1 MKLRIKNKKRFGII
15 LSIVLVLT
23 AMISGT
29 YSLFY
34 RENVASNAESYSTG
48 ILNIVAKSKSDNINL
63 TNALPMTDEEGV
75 LTEPYV
81 FTIENTGNLD
91 YNFNIRLLSTNEDPI
106 DPQYIKLKI
115 DDGEVTTL
123 SSLPNSVIKDN
134 ITLKAKEVMDVS
146 IRIWLASDTP
156 NTEIGKSFNSKIVTE
171 GQAVY
176 TEVNNED
183 GTLSNSEHRIVNL
196 VKYIE
201 NLYNTAEKTVVTAPS
216 DASDSTKTLDYN
228 YATSVNLMND
238 RLGGTTED
246 LDGGNIR
253 YYGASPKNYI
263 DIGDRTSDNKVI
275 LWRILGVF
283 DGKVRVIRHDSI
295 GNYSWDTSA
304 SNVNSGDAINEWSQ
318 ADIMKLLNPGYDN
331 NKDLNNSN
339 ETITVNNSLYYNSG
353 SGTCYNGR
361 SNVTTECDFTNT
373 GLSESVKDKIV
384 DQTIYL
390 GGGNKSSIYT
400 NQAYTM
406 ERGDTVVIPGTTCS
420 GSYCNDSVTRTL
432 TWTGKVGLMY
442 PSDYGYAVDL
452 TSCQN
457 NLLYYDNTT
466 CKINDWL
473 VKSSYQWFVAP
484 SSAVA
489 YSAWYVNSDGYV
501 GSGSIVYNAYGVRP
515 VLTLSSELVIESGG
529 EGTSTKPYV
538 LKS

>member
-48 ILNIVAKSKSDNINL
+48 ILSIVAKSKSDNINL

-75 LTEPYV
+75 QTDPYV

-91 YNFNIRLLSTNEDPI
+91 YKFNIRLLSTSENPI
-106 DPQYIKLKI
+106 NPQYIKLKI

-123 SSLPNSVIKDN
+123 SALTNSIIKDN

-146 IRIWLASDTP
+146 IRIWLASNTP
-156 NTEIGKSFNSKIVTE
+156 NSEIGKSFNSKIVTE

-176 TEVNNED
+176 TQMNNED
-183 GTLSNSEHRIVNL
+183 GTLSNSEHRITNL

-238 RLGGTTED
+238 RLGGTTAS

-253 YYGASPKNYI
+253 YYGATPKNYI
-263 DIGDRTSDNKVI
+263 DIGDRTSDNQVI

-304 SNVNSGDAINEWSQ
+304 SNVNSGHGINEWSQ

-353 SGTCYNGR
+353 SGTCYSSS
-361 SNVTTECDFTNT
+361 SNATAECNFISS

-390 GGGNKSSIYT
+390 GGGNNSSIYT

-406 ERGDTVVIPGTTCS
+406 ERGNTVVQKPGD
-420 GSYCNDSVTRTL
+420 GITRTL
-432 TWTGKVGLMY
+432 SWTGKVGLMY
-442 PSDYGYAVDL
+442 PSDYGYAADITICRKKL
-452 TSCQN
+452 WNYS
-457 NLLYYDNTT
+457 DTT
-466 CKINDWL
+466 CANNNWL
-473 VKSSYQWFVAP
+473 KGTYGGFVTP
-484 SSAVA
+484 DSGYAVDM
-489 YSAWYVNSDGYV
+489 WGVNS
-501 GSGSIVYNAYGVRP
+501 SGNVNCNYGVSYEGVVRP

-538 LKS
+538 LK